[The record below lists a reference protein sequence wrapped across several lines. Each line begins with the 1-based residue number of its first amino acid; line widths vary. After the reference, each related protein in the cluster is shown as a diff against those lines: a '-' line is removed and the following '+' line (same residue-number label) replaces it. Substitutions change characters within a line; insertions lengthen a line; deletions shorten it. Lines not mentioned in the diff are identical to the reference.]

1 MNHFTCLL
9 KHELRALFIAPS
21 TYVTSIIF
29 LLLMGFIYIL
39 ILADFTL
46 QPHNN
51 LPTEY
56 FFQLYWIPVFFIV
69 PLLTMKSIA
78 EERRMGTLE
87 TLMTTPVTATEIIFS
102 KFLAAYLFYCLLWLL
117 TLGFPLLVN
126 LTIGSSA
133 MTVRLLDPAT
143 LLGGYIFV
151 AISGLLFISVGIFSS
166 SLTRS
171 QLVAGMLCFS
181 ILFIIILGVPAVKT
195 QSIGWFEWL
204 EGALEYFN
212 NFKHLEDFS
221 RGVID
226 TRHIVFYFS
235 YTTLVLGI
243 SVLITESKV

>member
-1 MNHFTCLL
+1 MSHFICLL
-9 KHELRALFIAPS
+9 KHELRVLFIAPS
-21 TYVTSIIF
+21 TYVTSVIF

-46 QPHNN
+46 HPHNN

-78 EERRMGTLE
+78 EERRIGTLE
-87 TLMTTPVTATEIIFS
+87 TLMTTPVTVLEIVFS
-102 KFLAAYLFYCLLWLL
+102 KFFAAYLFYCLLWML
-117 TLGFPLLVN
+117 TLTFPLLVT

-133 MTVRLLDPAT
+133 MTVKLLDPAT
-143 LLGGYIFV
+143 LLGGYTFI
-151 AISGLLFISVGIFSS
+151 AISGLLFISIGIFSS

-181 ILFIIILGVPAVKT
+181 ILFIIILGVPALRT
-195 QSIGWFEWL
+195 QSIGWLEWMV
-204 EGALEYFN
+204 GALEYFN
-212 NFKHLEDFS
+212 NFNHLEDFS

-235 YTTLVLGI
+235 YSTLVLGI